1 MDLRRIF
8 QLLRQQLWLLLALTL
23 SALAAFLVLPK
34 IGASATYVSTAKVL
48 LTPAQRGL
56 TQDRTMGDTGSWIA
70 DQQTLNELVTSERL
84 LQRVAQVVNLRGNW
98 QDLRGRIHLEPLSF
112 DYARRVNLFSISIE
126 NDEAAQAQKIASAI
140 IQEFVTY
147 VEELS
152 AREFANTRRFLEELV
167 AEAKEKVDDTE
178 EKLLQITTRHASPGT
193 AETTAESLNSLDSDR
208 RKVKEELAM
217 AEAELESVQSF
228 LSGQSPVIPAS
239 ILAKSADNGLDPV
252 DSSVA
257 QARLKLMELEGLY
270 TDTNIQVIAQRAKVA
285 KMQQLY
291 QGRLKDFAN
300 SVAQEKS
307 QIVAQRR
314 KQLRAIEERASE
326 IRNQQLTPS
335 EKRMV
340 AKLERQLNMW
350 EENHLNLIKQL
361 YQARVME
368 QSSRRQGAITILENP
383 SPGVIAKAKNARSLG
398 AQLALGVPFC
408 LAFAVAVI
416 LGIDLI
422 SASLRLVPKIEAA
435 LDSKVLA
442 VIPTLDED
450 LRQLWEAYKR
460 EETLPLELESLLDSD
475 VSDKPPATLDPVA
488 PAISH

>member
-8 QLLRQQLWLLLALTL
+8 LLLRQQLWLLTALTL

-34 IGASATYVSTAKVL
+34 LGAKATYVSTAKIL
-48 LTPAQRGL
+48 LTPAQRG
-56 TQDRTMGDTGSWIA
+56 MGQERMATDPGNWIA

-84 LQRVAQVVNLRGNW
+84 LMRVAQVVNLRGNW
-98 QDLRGRIHLEPLSF
+98 QDLRDKIHLEPLSYDF
-112 DYARRVNLFSISIE
+112 MHRVNLFSISVE
-126 NDEAAQAQKIASAI
+126 NDEPAQAQKIASAI

-178 EKLLQITTRHASPGT
+178 EKLLQITTRHSDPGT
-193 AETTAESLNSLDSDR
+193 AETTAVSLNALDSDR

-217 AEAELESVQSF
+217 AEAELEAVQSY
-228 LSGQSPVIPAS
+228 LSGQSAVIPAS
-239 ILAKSADNGLDPV
+239 ILAKNADNGLDPV
-252 DSSVA
+252 ESGVA
-257 QARLKLMELEGLY
+257 QAKLTLMDLESKF
-270 TDTNIQVIAQRAKVA
+270 TSENIQVIQQRAKVA
-285 KMQQLY
+285 KMEQLY
-291 QGRLKDFAN
+291 QTRLKDFAN
-300 SVAQEKS
+300 SLAQEKA

-314 KQLRAIEERASE
+314 KQLRAIEERASQ
-326 IRNQQLTPS
+326 IRNQQLSPS

-361 YQARVME
+361 YQARVVE
-368 QSSRRQGAITILENP
+368 QSSRRQGAITVLENP
-383 SPGVIAKAKNARSLG
+383 NPGELAKAKNSRTLG

-408 LAFAVAVI
+408 LAFGVAVV
-416 LGIDLI
+416 LGLDLL

-442 VIPTLDED
+442 VIPTVDDD

-460 EETLPLELESLLDSD
+460 EETLPAELDSLLDESE
-475 VSDKPPATLDPVA
+475 S
-488 PAISH
+488 

>member
-8 QLLRQQLWLLLALTL
+8 LLLRQQLWLLTALTL
-23 SALAAFLVLPK
+23 SALAVFLVLPK
-34 IGASATYVSTAKVL
+34 LGAKATYVSTAKIL
-48 LTPAQRGL
+48 LTPAQRG
-56 TQDRTMGDTGSWIA
+56 MGQERMSTDPGNWIA

-84 LQRVAQVVNLRGNW
+84 LMRVAQVVNLRGNW
-98 QDLRGRIHLEPLSF
+98 QDLRERIHLEPLSY
-112 DYARRVNLFSISIE
+112 DYAHRVNLFSISVE
-126 NDEAAQAQKIASAI
+126 NDEPAQAQKIASAI

-178 EKLLQITTRHASPGT
+178 EKLLQITTRHSDPGT
-193 AETTAESLNSLDSDR
+193 AETTAASLNDLDSDR

-217 AEAELESVQSF
+217 AEAELEAVQSY
-228 LSGQSPVIPAS
+228 LSGQSAVIPAS
-239 ILAKSADNGLDPV
+239 ILAKNADNGLDPV
-252 DSSVA
+252 ESGVA
-257 QARLKLMELEGLY
+257 QAKLALMDLESKY
-270 TDTNIQVIAQRAKVA
+270 TEENIQVIQQRAKVA

-291 QGRLKDFAN
+291 QTRLKDFAN
-300 SVAQEKS
+300 SLAQEKA

-314 KQLRAIEERASE
+314 KQLRAIEERASQ
-326 IRNQQLTPS
+326 IRNQQLSPS

-361 YQARVME
+361 YQARVVE
-368 QSSRRQGAITILENP
+368 QSSRRQGAITVLENP
-383 SPGVIAKAKNARSLG
+383 NAGVLAKAKNARTLG

-408 LAFAVAVI
+408 LAFGVAVV
-416 LGIDLI
+416 LGLDLL

-442 VIPTLDED
+442 VIPTVDDD

-460 EETLPLELESLLDSD
+460 EETLPAELDSLLDESEG
-475 VSDKPPATLDPVA
+475 
-488 PAISH
+488 